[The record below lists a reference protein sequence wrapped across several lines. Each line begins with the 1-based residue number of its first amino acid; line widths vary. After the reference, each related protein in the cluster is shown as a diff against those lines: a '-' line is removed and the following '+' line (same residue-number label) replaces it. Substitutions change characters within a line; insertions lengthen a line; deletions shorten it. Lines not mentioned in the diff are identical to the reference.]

1 MAKRFDTFSQDATN
15 QINSLTKGISD
26 ISKSLD
32 TLGTKFSAKIDED
45 EKRIGNMEKVFVKTG
60 KLKEGSMAEGNQT
73 KVSAD
78 QGKKGGRKEKDVDD
92 GSREVYDQ
100 VFEEFKKGSLDL
112 AILGFQ
118 GFIKRFP
125 ESDLVP
131 NAQYWTGECYYA
143 KKDFK
148 SAIEAFEKVIS
159 GYPKSDKV
167 AGALLKKGYS
177 YNELT
182 DKKTAENLLK
192 RVMEEYPNSKEAQ
205 LARNKLSELR

>member
-1 MAKRFDTFSQDATN
+1 MV
-15 QINSLTKGISD
+15 
-26 ISKSLD
+26 
-32 TLGTKFSAKIDED
+32 
-45 EKRIGNMEKVFVKTG
+45 RIE
-60 KLKEGSMAEGNQT
+60 KLKGESSANEKKGKASM
-73 KVSAD
+73 D
-78 QGKKGGRKEKDVDD
+78 QGKKVVKKEEEVDD
-92 GSREVYDQ
+92 SSKKVYSQ
-100 VFEEFKKGSLDL
+100 VFEEFKKGNLDS
-112 AILGFQ
+112 AISGFQ

-125 ESDLVP
+125 DSDLVP
-131 NAQYWTGECYYA
+131 NALYWTGECYYA

-177 YNELT
+177 YNELM

-205 LARNKLSELR
+205 LARNKLLELR